1 MIDWNR
7 VSELR
12 EEIGTDDFA
21 EVAVAFLEETDT
33 GISAL
38 PGVPQTGLSQHLH
51 ALKGSALN
59 LGFAD
64 FARLC
69 QAGEVAAGNGGAVD
83 RDAITTC
90 YTESK
95 SRFLAA
101 LPRLCPG

>member
-7 VSELR
+7 VRELQD
-12 EEIGTDDFA
+12 EIGIDDFA
-21 EVAVAFLEETDT
+21 EVAVAFLEETDA
-33 GISAL
+33 GIAVL

-69 QAGEVAAGNGGAVD
+69 QMGEVAADNGGAID
-83 RDAITTC
+83 RDAITAC

-101 LPRLCPG
+101 LSQLRTG